1 MSLVLT
7 TLAPLVQSEALQRY
21 FLDPLNPKQL
31 FRKEAR
37 REPFPFALGQTHVF
51 TREGTLDVDM
61 TPLTPGADPVAS
73 NVSTEA
79 WEVTASKYAK
89 SVDIDETTS
98 AVAIASIGAR
108 RARTLGI
115 NAGMTI
121 NRLTRAALFM
131 AYESGQ
137 TVITAGAGP
146 TTAVPVVSING
157 FTSYLQNGRQVAVS
171 VSNPLP
177 VMIYDTGSAAFV
189 ARNVTAATPTVA
201 DDIYGPGTLTLD
213 ANATFATRGII
224 YSTVCPYVH
233 RVGGGLS
240 VDSITAADLLTLQ
253 EVTAAVAT
261 LEDNN
266 VPPHDDGTYHV
277 HITAAEWA
285 QLSRDTG
292 FLQAIRAPAGH
303 PYLSELAYGVWGNLM
318 FIKNTENP
326 RTGTYSASDPV
337 AKLEF
342 ATLAGGAGT
351 IPVYRA
357 IVTGGA
363 ALVEMYLPGEQTL
376 SSAGVT
382 GKLGDFEITANGINI
397 ITDGVK
403 LIMRAPI
410 NKLQDVS
417 TFSWKFCGGWGATT
431 DQVGPGTAAMYKR
444 AVVIQ
449 HA

>member
-7 TLAPLVQSEALQRY
+7 TLAPLVQSETLQRY
-21 FLDPLNPKQL
+21 FLDALNPKQL

-37 REPFPFALGQTHVF
+37 REPFPFNLGQTHVF
-51 TREGTLDVDM
+51 TREGLLDVDM
-61 TPLTPGADPVAS
+61 TAMSPGADPVDA

-79 WEVTASKYAK
+79 WEVTASKYAR
-89 SVDIDETTS
+89 SVSIDETTR

-137 TVITAGAGP
+137 TLITAGAGP
-146 TTAVPVVSING
+146 TTAVPVLNING
-157 FTSYLQNGRQVAVS
+157 FTTYLQNGRQTAVS
-171 VSNPLP
+171 VTNPMP
-177 VMIYDTGSAAFV
+177 VHLYDTGAVAYV
-189 ARNVTAATPTVA
+189 ARNVTACVPTVA
-201 DDIYGPGTLTLD
+201 GATSGPGTLTID

-224 YSTVCPYVH
+224 YSDACPYVH
-233 RVGGGLS
+233 RVGGGLGIDAITS
-240 VDSITAADLLTLQ
+240 TDILTLAECTAA
-253 EVTAAVAT
+253 TASLKDA
-261 LEDNN
+261 N

-277 HITAAEWA
+277 HVTATEWA
-285 QLSRDTG
+285 QLSKDSG
-292 FLQAIRAPAGH
+292 FLQAIRAPTGH
-303 PYLSELAYGVWGNLM
+303 PYLANLAYGVWGDMM
-318 FIKNTENP
+318 FVQNTENP

-337 AKLEF
+337 ATLEF
-342 ATLAGGAGT
+342 ATLGGGAGT
-351 IPVYRA
+351 IPIQRA
-357 IVTGGA
+357 IVTGGG
-363 ALVEMYLPGEQTL
+363 ALVEMFLPGEQTL

-403 LIMRAPI
+403 LIMRAPV

-417 TFSWKFCGGWGATT
+417 TFSWKFCGGWGVPT
-431 DQVGPGTAAMYKR
+431 DQTAGAAAMFKR

>member
-1 MSLVLT
+1 M
-7 TLAPLVQSEALQRY
+7 
-21 FLDPLNPKQL
+21 
-31 FRKEAR
+31 
-37 REPFPFALGQTHVF
+37 
-51 TREGTLDVDM
+51 
-61 TPLTPGADPVAS
+61 TPGADPVDS

-89 SVDIDETTS
+89 SVSIDETTS

-108 RARTLGI
+108 RARSLGI
-115 NAGMTI
+115 NAGMTV

-131 AYESGQ
+131 PYESGQ

-146 TTAVPVVSING
+146 TTSVPVVSING

-171 VSNPLP
+171 ASNLLP
-177 VMIYDTGSAAFV
+177 VHIYDTGAAAYV
-189 ARNVTAATPTVA
+189 QRYVSAATPTVA
-201 DDIYGPGTLTLD
+201 GDIYGPGTLTLTV
-213 ANATFATRGII
+213 AATFATRGII
-224 YSTVCPYVH
+224 YSDVCPYVH

-240 VDSITAADLLTLQ
+240 VDAITSTDVLTLQ
-253 EVTAAVAT
+253 EVTAAAAV
-261 LEDNN
+261 LKDNN

-277 HITAAEWA
+277 HLTATQWA
-285 QLSRDTG
+285 QLSRDSG
-292 FLQAIRAPAGH
+292 FLQAVRAPAGH
-303 PYLSELAYGVWGNLM
+303 PYLANLAYGVWGDLLFVM
-318 FIKNTENP
+318 NTENP
-326 RTGTYSASDPV
+326 RTGTYGTDDPV

-342 ATLAGGAGT
+342 ATLAGGVGT
-351 IPVYRA
+351 IPIQRA
-357 IVTGGA
+357 IVTGGG
-363 ALVEMYLPGEQTL
+363 ALVEMFLPGEQTL

-417 TFSWKFCGGWGATT
+417 TFSWKFCGGWGTPT
-431 DQVGPGTAAMYKR
+431 DQVSGGAAQFKR

>member
-1 MSLVLT
+1 MTAMS
-7 TLAPLVQSEALQRY
+7 
-21 FLDPLNPKQL
+21 
-31 FRKEAR
+31 
-37 REPFPFALGQTHVF
+37 
-51 TREGTLDVDM
+51 
-61 TPLTPGADPVAS
+61 PGADPVDA

-79 WEVTASKYAK
+79 WEVTASKYAR
-89 SVDIDETTS
+89 SVSIDETTR

-137 TVITAGAGP
+137 TLITAGAGP
-146 TTAVPVVSING
+146 TTAVPVLNING
-157 FTSYLQNGRQVAVS
+157 FTTYLQNGRQTAVS
-171 VSNPLP
+171 VTNPMP
-177 VMIYDTGSAAFV
+177 VHLYDTGSVSFV
-189 ARNVTAATPTVA
+189 ARNVTACVPTVA
-201 DDIYGPGTLTLD
+201 GATSGPGTLTID

-224 YSTVCPYVH
+224 YSDACPYVH
-233 RVGGGLS
+233 RVGGGLGIDAITS
-240 VDSITAADLLTLQ
+240 TDILTLAECTAA
-253 EVTAAVAT
+253 TASLKDA
-261 LEDNN
+261 N

-277 HITAAEWA
+277 HVTATEWA
-285 QLSRDTG
+285 QLSKDSG
-292 FLQAIRAPAGH
+292 FLQAIRAPTGH
-303 PYLSELAYGVWGNLM
+303 PYLANLAYGVWGDMM
-318 FIKNTENP
+318 FVQNTENP

-337 AKLEF
+337 ATLEF
-342 ATLAGGAGT
+342 ATLGGGAGT
-351 IPVYRA
+351 IPIQRA
-357 IVTGGA
+357 IVTGGG
-363 ALVEMYLPGEQTL
+363 ALVEMFLPGEQTL

-403 LIMRAPI
+403 LIMRAPV

-417 TFSWKFCGGWGATT
+417 TFSWKFCGGWGVPT
-431 DQVGPGTAAMYKR
+431 DQTAGAAAMFKR